1 MLHWFVGFLRRE
13 KICIFGRIRLGIIS
27 VEMSVP
33 VVGLFSPL
41 RERIF
46 KRKQGTGN
54 VSSWHFILCG
64 NKACN
69 K

>member
-13 KICIFGRIRLGIIS
+13 KICIFGRLRLGIIS

-41 RERIF
+41 R
-46 KRKQGTGN
+46 
-54 VSSWHFILCG
+54 
-64 NKACN
+64 
-69 K
+69 